1 MKEIPF
7 KPANILLPKKD
18 FEKWAVIAC
27 DQYTSEPAYW
37 DRVFKTIGDAP
48 SAGRLIL
55 PEAYLSNNN
64 DAAIDNANLAMEN
77 YLQNHVFTEHENAL
91 IYHERT
97 QRDGRIKR
105 GLIGMIDLE
114 EYDFH
119 KGAKTLIRST
129 EETILDRIPP
139 RVKIRKHASLE
150 IPHIILLID
159 DPSKTVIEPFA
170 GQTETMKSVYDF
182 TLMEGG
188 GHAKGYLINDNEG
201 VKQTLS
207 ELLAQSDNGF
217 LFAVGDGNHSLA
229 TAKACYEANPNPY
242 NRYALVEIVN
252 IHSEALDFEPIY
264 RVLFNANY
272 DELKAA
278 FESEFTHDPNGQQIT
293 VWHGQK
299 QETLTVK
306 AASFLPVG
314 TLQTFLD
321 RYLAAHADITIDYV
335 HGLETVKELCE
346 EQHCIGFTF
355 DGMEKSELF
364 PAVAADGA
372 LPRKTFSMGH
382 AWDKRYYIEA
392 RKIK

>member
-1 MKEIPF
+1 MKDIPF
-7 KPANILLPKKD
+7 KPANILLPKQD

-37 DRVFKTIGDAP
+37 DRVFENIGGAP

-55 PEAYLSNNN
+55 PEAYLSDNN
-64 DAAIDNANLAMEN
+64 DTAIENANLAMEN
-77 YLQNHVFTEHENAL
+77 YLQSDVFTEYENAL

-105 GLIGMIDLE
+105 GLVGMIDLE

-119 KGAKTLIRST
+119 KGAKALIRST

-159 DPSKTVIEPFA
+159 DPNKTVIEPFA
-170 GQTETMKSVYDF
+170 AHTGTMQSVYDF

-188 GHAKGYLINDNEG
+188 GHAKGYLVNENDR
-201 VKQTLS
+201 VQQTLS
-207 ELLAQSDNGF
+207 ALLANSESGF

-264 RVLFNANY
+264 RVLFNADY
-272 DELKAA
+272 KELKAA
-278 FESEFTHDPNGQQIT
+278 MENEFTFDSQGQPIT
-293 VWHGQK
+293 LWHGK
-299 QETLTVK
+299 AQESLTV
-306 AASFLPVG
+306 APTSFLPVG

-321 RYLAAHADITIDYV
+321 HYLAEHPGITIDYV
-335 HGLETVKELCE
+335 HGLDTVKQLCE
-346 EQHCIGFTF
+346 EQNCIGFTF
-355 DGMEKSELF
+355 DGMEKADLF

-392 RKIK
+392 RKIR

>member
-7 KPANILLPKKD
+7 KPANILLPKQD

-37 DRVFKTIGDAP
+37 DRVFKHIGSTP

-55 PEAYLSNNN
+55 PEAYLSDNN
-64 DAAIDNANLAMEN
+64 DTAIENANLAMEN
-77 YLQNHVFTEHENAL
+77 YLHNHIFTEYENAF

-119 KGAKTLIRST
+119 KGAKALIRST

-170 GQTETMKSVYDF
+170 EQTESMESVYDF

-188 GHAKGYLINDNEG
+188 GRAKGYLVNDNDRIQ
-201 VKQTLS
+201 KNLS
-207 ELLAQSDNGF
+207 ELLAQSESGF

-229 TAKACYEANPNPY
+229 TAKACYEADPNPY

-272 DELKAA
+272 DELKTAA
-278 FESEFTHDPNGQQIT
+278 EKAFTFDANGQPIT
-293 VWHGQK
+293 FWHGQQ
-299 QETLTVK
+299 QETLMIKPT
-306 AASFLPVG
+306 SFLPVG

-321 RYLAAHADITIDYV
+321 SYLASHPEITIDYV

-346 EQHCIGFTF
+346 KQNCIGFTF
-355 DGMEKSELF
+355 DGMEKADLF